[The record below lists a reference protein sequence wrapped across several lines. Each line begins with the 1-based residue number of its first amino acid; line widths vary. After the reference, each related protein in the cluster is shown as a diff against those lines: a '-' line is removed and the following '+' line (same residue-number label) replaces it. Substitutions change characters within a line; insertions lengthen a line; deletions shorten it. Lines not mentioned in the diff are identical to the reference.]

1 MLPVARV
8 RGRESRRLPL
18 ELPAELLCKVVGA
31 AGRTLVCRQLSKELS
46 LVAASQAV
54 SLRFIPSFAQADGEV
69 IPLPS
74 TVVRAVVTW
83 CRALEELSLADA
95 ACADDALVSWLLKAA
110 PSLCRLD
117 VSSRKSALTTQSLQL
132 LRAAGPLE
140 WAAAGCWRMH
150 APNPSLTPYEVL
162 SIQVWALRY
171 DDGTDDGIA
180 SCFRFASPANRSST
194 GPVGRFGRMIRS
206 FYGCM
211 LRSPTSTIA
220 YDPRPPSITAVGQ
233 DDVTTF
239 VVSFELTGV
248 KACSPKHEC
257 ESWLEAIGME
267 SSDPGTNPTPI
278 RCFTWGLIRQRGGE
292 YDGCWMTEAVSPCHR
307 LRFQQALEQP
317 GISATV
323 I

>member
-162 SIQVWALRY
+162 SIQVGDTHSRVWVGSRWGAGGMHVGSRWDPGCWILDPHLDSYRSSRVSHL
-171 DDGTDDGIA
+171 G
-180 SCFRFASPANRSST
+180 ASPL
-194 GPVGRFGRMIRS
+194 
-206 FYGCM
+206 C
-211 LRSPTSTIA
+211 
-220 YDPRPPSITAVGQ
+220 
-233 DDVTTF
+233 
-239 VVSFELTGV
+239 
-248 KACSPKHEC
+248 
-257 ESWLEAIGME
+257 
-267 SSDPGTNPTPI
+267 
-278 RCFTWGLIRQRGGE
+278 WGLCWGWVMGVGDGG
-292 YDGCWMTEAVSPCHR
+292 G
-307 LRFQQALEQP
+307 
-317 GISATV
+317 
-323 I
+323 